1 MTELLPKAVRP
12 EETFGHVGRRRLHV
26 ERLAH
31 VRAHMRSRGVGAM
44 VLLDPASIRYVTGS
58 SNMENFSVRVPA
70 RYLLVLEPGP
80 TVLYEYRGCEHLG
93 LGLPTV
99 TEVRFAE
106 GLDVVSSDD
115 DVGGTCRRFA
125 DEIAGVIRDVDQ
137 SIDSVAIDRLPFQA
151 VDELRR
157 HGFTLTDAHQVLVPA
172 RVHKLP
178 IEIDFMRE
186 VMRRT
191 ELAVAEMEQMLVPG
205 ATEAEVWATFHR
217 GLIAREGEYTASRL
231 FQSGPRTYPYFQ
243 ECSDRPLAAGDL
255 VCLDT
260 DAVGLEGYCADFSRA
275 FLCGDGIATEAQ
287 RSLYAKAR
295 EQLEWNAALLKPA
308 VTFEEIAREAW
319 PIPPEHSA
327 SRYYCIGHGLGIAGD
342 FPNIPHLRDDGPYPV
357 RGALEPGMVFCIE
370 SYIGSSAVGQGVK
383 LEDEFLITA
392 TDAERISRYPFD
404 PRLGGA

>member
-1 MTELLPKAVRP
+1 MRPNKAFDH
-12 EETFGHVGRRRLHV
+12 ETRRRLYA
-26 ERLAH
+26 ERLEH
-31 VRAHMRSRGVGAM
+31 VRAHMSTRGVGAM

-93 LGLPTV
+93 IGLPTV
-99 TEVRFAE
+99 TDVRLAE

-115 DVGGTCRRFA
+115 DVDGSCHRFA
-125 DEIAGVIRDVDQ
+125 DEIVGVIRDVDR
-137 SIDSVAIDRLPFQA
+137 SIDRIAIDRLPFQA

-157 HGFTLTDAHQVLVPA
+157 YGFTLTDANQVLVPA
-172 RVHKLP
+172 RARKLP

-191 ELAVAEMEQMLVPG
+191 ELAVAEMEQALVPG
-205 ATEAEVWATFHR
+205 ATEAEVWAIFHR
-217 GLIAREGEYTASRL
+217 GHIAREGEYTVSRL
-231 FQSGPRTYPYFQ
+231 LQSGPRTYPYFQ
-243 ECSDRPLAAGDL
+243 ECSDRQLVVGDL

-275 FLCGDGIATEAQ
+275 FLCGDGVATAAQ

-295 EQLEWNAALLKPA
+295 EQLEWNAALLIPG
-308 VTFEEIAREAW
+308 VTFEEIAQRAW
-319 PIPPEHSA
+319 PIPPEHLD

-342 FPNIPHLRDDGPYPV
+342 FPNIPHPRSDGPYPV
-357 RGALEPGMVFCIE
+357 NGPLEPGMVFCIE
-370 SYIGSSAVGQGVK
+370 SYIGSSQLGQGAK
-383 LEDEFLITA
+383 LEDEFLIT
-392 TDAERISRYPFD
+392 TTGAERISQYPFD